1 MDIWAAISAIGA
13 IIAILWAVCTFLSKK
28 QKKITVELATD
39 GRRSSEPIVHIIIQN
54 DSEPQITIVRILI
67 KQKGSDLIELSTQDF
82 DLPKTIPTQQHIKL
96 KSPYLAHNI
105 EKVVEIYAEDTSGK
119 MWKVK
124 NKSLK
129 QSAKILRNF
138 IGKRLLYPS
147 MGDELD
153 ENKIK

>member
-1 MDIWAAISAIGA
+1 MDIWAAISAMAA
-13 IIAILWAVCTFLSKK
+13 IIMIFWVVYTFLIKK

-82 DLPKTIPTQQHIKL
+82 DLPKTILTQQHITL

-105 EKVVEIYAEDTSGK
+105 EKVVEI
-119 MWKVK
+119 
-124 NKSLK
+124 
-129 QSAKILRNF
+129 
-138 IGKRLLYPS
+138 
-147 MGDELD
+147 
-153 ENKIK
+153 